1 MATFTSFPK
10 PTADMASKAFGQA
23 AALATAQYESAMRN
37 TDNQFIYDSAIRDY
51 NLNMANGSKN
61 PDLHVPEAPLKWVVE
76 PGQGED
82 GYAAAVQSTTER
94 LTSAIPISTFNAA
107 VPVVYPPGHA
117 SIGHQI
123 GDSAFWTTMPDDT
136 IPGGELVMWSDGRVY
151 KKQLNPWSKT
161 GLYVLQS

>member
-51 NLNMANGSKN
+51 NLNMANGTKAEL
-61 PDLHVPEAPLKWVVE
+61 PVPVAPFKWVVE

-117 SIGHQI
+117 SFGHQI
-123 GDSAFWTTMPDDT
+123 GDSAFWTTLPDDT
-136 IPGGELVMWSDGRVY
+136 INGGEQALGPDGRIYV
-151 KKQLNPWSKT
+151 KQTNVFTKT
-161 GLYVLQS
+161 GLYRLVG

>member
-1 MATFTSFPK
+1 
-10 PTADMASKAFGQA
+10 MASKAFGQA
-23 AALATAQYESAMRN
+23 AALATAQYEAAMRN
-37 TDNQFIYDSAIRDY
+37 TDNQFIYDSALRSY
-51 NLNMANGSKN
+51 NAQMANGALT
-61 PDLHVPEAPLKWVVE
+61 PPMVPIAPFKWVVE
-76 PGQGED
+76 PGVEPD
-82 GYAAAVQSTTER
+82 GYAAAVESTTER

-107 VPVVYPPGHA
+107 IPVVYPPGHA
-117 SIGHQI
+117 DIGHQI